1 MVEQLHREAPRILK
15 SQVEVGESSRSK
27 PRVTTRILLN
37 KWQRQQEKERYLKQ
51 KYEEERRR
59 SEEEACR
66 RELEEHAREQ
76 ERAHWGAHSL
86 DTAGTKA

>member
-1 MVEQLHREAPRILK
+1 LGNHPGPSPRLPHTF
-15 SQVEVGESSRSK
+15 SSTNGSVSKKRNATRSK
-27 PRVTTRILLN
+27 
-37 KWQRQQEKERYLKQ
+37 

-59 SEEEACR
+59 FEEEARR

-76 ERAHWGAHSL
+76 ECAHWGAHSL